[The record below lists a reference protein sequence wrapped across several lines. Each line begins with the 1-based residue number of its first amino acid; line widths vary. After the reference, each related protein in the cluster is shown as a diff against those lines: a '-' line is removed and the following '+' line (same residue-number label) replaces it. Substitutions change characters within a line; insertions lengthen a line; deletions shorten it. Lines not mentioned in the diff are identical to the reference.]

1 MFPSDDNFCIR
12 ILWLQ
17 ATESNAWGG
26 RQESGRFSS
35 GKDTGWF
42 TIATKKS
49 NSAGEAEVPLQG
61 SRQGDNTD
69 THQGAAVGRNRLCS
83 TQESK
88 SNRAQPGSYA
98 HLSARGGHS
107 NLMTVPQRPHTPG
120 KKLSKTRLESS
131 SSKKG
136 NGCWAAKDTKGIH

>member
-1 MFPSDDNFCIR
+1 MDALCSLLMIISVLEFFGCKQQKAMLR
-12 ILWLQ
+12 
-17 ATESNAWGG
+17 GG
-26 RQESGRFSS
+26 RQESGRFSF
-35 GKDTGWF
+35 GKDTGLF

-83 TQESK
+83 TQSK

-98 HLSARGGHS
+98 LLSARGGHS

-120 KKLSKTRLESS
+120 GRSCPKKIGVLIIEEGKWML
-131 SSKKG
+131 
-136 NGCWAAKDTKGIH
+136 GC